1 MSIKTRWTSMVF
13 VPDLVSVI
21 NTVLCVI
28 IVILGILTYTKKGEM
43 SALFIGIAFGLFA
56 ISHIYSLLGLGT
68 SWESAMIT
76 ARTSGYLLVIAAL
89 YLVLNRGTDRTES

>member
-1 MSIKTRWTSMVF
+1 MVF
-13 VPDLVSVI
+13 VPDLVSVL

-28 IVILGILTYTKKGEM
+28 IVILGILVYLQKGQT
-43 SALFIGIAFGLFA
+43 SALLIGIAFGLFA
-56 ISHIYSLLGLGT
+56 ISHIYTLLGLAS

-89 YLVLNRGTDRTES
+89 YLFLNSRAEKSGT

>member
-1 MSIKTRWTSMVF
+1 MVF